1 MIVRVKLFG
10 AEAKAAGLRE
20 VSVTID
26 GASCADLRA
35 RLAEECLPLRE
46 LLPKCRFAVN
56 HEFVGLEHRVRES
69 DEIALI
75 GMVSG
80 G

>member
-1 MIVRVKLFG
+1 MTVRVKLFG
-10 AEAKAAGLRE
+10 AEARAAGQREISVAISGNSCSELRE
-20 VSVTID
+20 KI
-26 GASCADLRA
+26 GQQ
-35 RLAEECLPLRE
+35 LPQLRE
-46 LLPKCRFAVN
+46 LLSKCRFAVN
-56 HEFVGLEHRVRES
+56 HEFVNLEHQLRES

>member
-1 MIVRVKLFG
+1 MIVRIKLFG
-10 AEAKAAGLRE
+10 AEARAAGQREISVTTAGGSCSELRE
-20 VSVTID
+20 KI
-26 GASCADLRA
+26 ADQ
-35 RLAEECLPLRE
+35 CPQLRE

-56 HEFVGLEHRVRES
+56 HEFVEADHFVRES

-75 GMVSG
+75 GLVSG